1 MLTREICNACQV
13 ETKVLNCCS
22 GLIIRP
28 QRVLSVLSVCLHCVP
43 GPTLSPVL
51 SNILSEHIRSA
62 LAAPAVHKPALVC
75 KTRGNAQKPRKKRD
89 QLLSFIVFH
98 SVAGPS
104 HFIQHQQ
111 ITNNHLFT
119 ASRPLGTSP
128 VLNQLYAHIVYN
140 GKDSVLH
147 SLACT
152 FFKTFSPKNT
162 LCFKASSAAGQQLV
176 LVDVSMS
183 DLISR

>member
-1 MLTREICNACQV
+1 MLMREICNACQV
-13 ETKVLNCCS
+13 ETKVLNGFRTAQVWLS
-22 GLIIRP
+22 GLKGCFP
-28 QRVLSVLSVCLHCVP
+28 SSLSVFTVFLVQHCPLFCQTSSVNIYAQ
-43 GPTLSPVL
+43 LSPHL
-51 SNILSEHIRSA
+51 QFTSPLLYA
-62 LAAPAVHKPALVC
+62 KPEETL
-75 KTRGNAQKPRKKRD
+75 RNLEKKRD
-89 QLLSFIVFH
+89 HLLNFRVFH

-140 GKDSVLH
+140 GKDSALH

-152 FFKTFSPKNT
+152 FFEPFFRQKTH
-162 LCFKASSAAGQQLV
+162 CASKLLQQQ
-176 LVDVSMS
+176 DSS
-183 DLISR
+183 WCW